1 MEVLSVITTIDWIT
15 LITEEN
21 YPTRVLNDVFNDILE
36 EGRADAEKVYP
47 CHIGPYE
54 GIRIKGCSW
63 AMNGDAVLL
72 SIPGEMAHENIEL
85 VDGLKD
91 VRVTRLDIAVTV
103 LLGQASR
110 LGGDAYVRLCSPN
123 TKRRYKTKATLIY
136 GSDKGCT
143 VYVGSRAGKNS
154 FGRLYDKGIQSKETD
169 EDGIVW
175 RYEVQLKGGAAQN
188 AYDTFDLQR
197 LPLDDLTSA
206 VHQWFTE
213 RGVEPVF
220 SPTSSK
226 ANFQRDKVQS
236 SGNVD
241 KKLKWLERSVR
252 PVITELR
259 LAGYSD
265 KVYNGLGLKSSSTSE
280 VKEGS

>member
-1 MEVLSVITTIDWIT
+1 MEVLSAVTTIDWIT

-21 YPTRVLNDVFNDILE
+21 YPTRVLNEVFNDILE

-72 SIPGEMAHENIEL
+72 SIPGGLAHDNIKY
-85 VDGLKD
+85 VDALED

-103 LLGQASR
+103 LLSVSTR
-110 LGGDAYVRLCSPN
+110 LGDRAYLRLCDPKTN
-123 TKRRYKTKATLIY
+123 RRFKAKATVIH

-143 VYVGSRAGKNS
+143 VYVGSRGGKNS

-169 EDGIVW
+169 EDGVIW

-188 AYDTFDLQR
+188 AYDRFELQR

-226 ANFQRDKVQS
+226 ANFQRDKGSS

-265 KVYNGLGLKSSSTSE
+265 RVYNNLGLKPSSTHE
-280 VKEGS
+280 AKDV